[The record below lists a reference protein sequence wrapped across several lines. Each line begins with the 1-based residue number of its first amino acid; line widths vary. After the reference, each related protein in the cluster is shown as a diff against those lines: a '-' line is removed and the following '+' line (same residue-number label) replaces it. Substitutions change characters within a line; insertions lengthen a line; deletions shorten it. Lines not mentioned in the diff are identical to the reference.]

1 MKEAEIFEYK
11 TTLVT
16 FNLILLKFI
25 LKYYG

>member
-1 MKEAEIFEYK
+1 MKEAEIFDYK
-11 TTLVT
+11 TILVT